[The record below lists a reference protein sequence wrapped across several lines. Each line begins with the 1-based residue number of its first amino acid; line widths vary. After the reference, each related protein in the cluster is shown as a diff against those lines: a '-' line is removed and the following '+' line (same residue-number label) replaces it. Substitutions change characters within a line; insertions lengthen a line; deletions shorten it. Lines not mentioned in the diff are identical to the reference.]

1 MRSVHHTTAIV
12 LMCAA
17 LPACTTLLDNTRLRG
32 DVTVDQT
39 HDRFHGAP
47 IRVAFRTRAEG
58 EKQCQDDL
66 SACLRGARGKA
77 RWDELQSCSVKTA
90 KQASDMRITIGA
102 NQHHFEAC
110 TGAID
115 ADRDVEVLAF
125 IDLDDDGALSP
136 GEPYG
141 LRSAGKAA
149 PKLAPLTVAIDREL

>member
-17 LPACTTLLDNTRLRG
+17 LPACTTMLDNTQLRG
-32 DVTVDQT
+32 SVTVDQT

-47 IRVAFRTRAEG
+47 IRVAFRARAEG
-58 EKQCQDDL
+58 EQQCQDDL
-66 SACLRGARGKA
+66 SACLRQGKG
-77 RWDELQSCSVKTA
+77 RWDELRSCSVKA
-90 KQASDMRITIGA
+90 AEQASAMRITIGA
-102 NQHHFEAC
+102 NEHHFDAC

-115 ADRDVEVLAF
+115 AALDVEVLAF

-141 LRSAGKAA
+141 LRVAGKAA